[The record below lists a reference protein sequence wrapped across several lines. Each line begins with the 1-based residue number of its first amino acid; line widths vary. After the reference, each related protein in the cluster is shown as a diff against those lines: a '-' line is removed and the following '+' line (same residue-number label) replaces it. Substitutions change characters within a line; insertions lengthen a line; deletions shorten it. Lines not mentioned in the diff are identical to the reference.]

1 MLHPLTLLM
10 LYSVVM
16 ADKPAPPAQEKLRL
30 HLITY
35 NVAGGPPVDGV
46 ESMLE
51 IEHGPDLV
59 SLG

>member
-16 ADKPAPPAQEKLRL
+16 ADKPAPAQEKLRL